1 MKQQK
6 QRRLGIAAAGL
17 VWGLFSFQTANATV
31 ITTDVSVVDMV
42 PGISQF
48 TTDGADMVG
57 MSVTV
62 NFLGGATETVFW
74 TATGAQSGAAV
85 GTGWSVTEDGDTFNT
100 NAWTADFGNLQV
112 ESLQFNATTG
122 LTLFDRSLAP
132 LPGIPGS
139 AEGRDFVSTL
149 LNDGDVVAAYSNVVG
164 IGAIPPVGDIFHT
177 LTISFADLENSVL
190 SGRFQFTQDT
200 DNDIR
205 ILLPESAMLTIFG
218 LGLAGLTMVLRR
230 RPA

>member
-112 ESLQFNATTG
+112 ESLQFDATTG
-122 LTLFDRSLAP
+122 LTLLDRSLAP
-132 LPGIPGS
+132 LPGTPG
-139 AEGRDFVSTL
+139 F
-149 LNDGDVVAAYSNVVG
+149 
-164 IGAIPPVGDIFHT
+164 
-177 LTISFADLENSVL
+177 
-190 SGRFQFTQDT
+190 
-200 DNDIR
+200 
-205 ILLPESAMLTIFG
+205 
-218 LGLAGLTMVLRR
+218 RR
-230 RPA
+230 RPGLRVHAAE